1 MRLLTHNFLAC
12 LQCNSYPL
20 LITAAEVEE
29 IPVEY
34 DAEFTRRMLARVDY
48 PSLRTTFH
56 KLREAHASV
65 RGHSE
70 ELPEVLEGADL
81 SDESDFLKTAH
92 YALNVIAVKNGT
104 LQCPECKTTYA
115 VNEFIPNFVL
125 DAK

>member
-12 LQCNSYPL
+12 LRCDSYPL
-20 LITAAEVEE
+20 LITATEAEE

-48 PSLRTTFH
+48 PSLRATFH
-56 KLREAHASV
+56 KLRETHDLV

-81 SDESDFLKTAH
+81 ADDSAFLKCAH
-92 YALNVIAVKNGT
+92 YALNVIAVKNGV
-104 LQCPECKTTYA
+104 LQCPGCKTAYA
-115 VNEFIPNFVL
+115 VTEFIPNFVQ
-125 DAK
+125 DGR